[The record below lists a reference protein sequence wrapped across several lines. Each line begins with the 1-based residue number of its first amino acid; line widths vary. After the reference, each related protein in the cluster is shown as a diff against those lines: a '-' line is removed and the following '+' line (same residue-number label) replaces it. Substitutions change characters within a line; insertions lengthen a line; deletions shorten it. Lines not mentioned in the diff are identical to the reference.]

1 MDNYKGIYYNESKEQ
16 KYFEGGAHFKYKDLF
31 KTLMDLGGIMPED
44 NYNNTS
50 KNNEINKNNDKILS
64 LSNLLQKNQEKKI
77 NQKTRNVN
85 QFNYVNN
92 PNTRITFNKNSINK
106 TKYLVKK
113 NSFINHSRNVDN
125 NHFFDETNK
134 NYTNVNTFSF
144 NNNKKSFLKNNMT
157 QNLIL
162 EKGINLE
169 NEEKNNNLSGN
180 KKYIHLKNLK
190 NEHNR
195 NRSDVYIKNIKN
207 ISQDIKEIKKY
218 NKNNVNQNIRIKNN
232 KILIPKYNLNKN
244 NCNNNSKF
252 SNTNNIFNKCINL
265 LLNVKKSSYN
275 VSYGKNKNYY
285 LKDKINTGFINKNNY
300 NKYISQSRNKIKQ
313 NIIRNKR
320 NFGNKND
327 INNNGKFINDILR
340 FTQNRISNKLKNSS
354 SEFNVNQNM
363 TKTMNN
369 KRSFQ
374 GNNLSAKKEINLSS
388 NNDLF
393 KQKYTKKN
401 INQIKIYNQIN
412 NLGKNSHKNLSRN
425 VNNMKSLYNAQSIK
439 FITSSEINDINKLVY
454 RK

>member
-1 MDNYKGIYYNESKEQ
+1 M
-16 KYFEGGAHFKYKDLF
+16 
-31 KTLMDLGGIMPED
+31 
-44 NYNNTS
+44 
-50 KNNEINKNNDKILS
+50 
-64 LSNLLQKNQEKKI
+64 
-77 NQKTRNVN
+77 
-85 QFNYVNN
+85 
-92 PNTRITFNKNSINK
+92 
-106 TKYLVKK
+106 
-113 NSFINHSRNVDN
+113 
-125 NHFFDETNK
+125 
-134 NYTNVNTFSF
+134 
-144 NNNKKSFLKNNMT
+144 
-157 QNLIL
+157 
-162 EKGINLE
+162 
-169 NEEKNNNLSGN
+169 
-180 KKYIHLKNLK
+180 
-190 NEHNR
+190 
-195 NRSDVYIKNIKN
+195 
-207 ISQDIKEIKKY
+207 
-218 NKNNVNQNIRIKNN
+218 
-232 KILIPKYNLNKN
+232 
-244 NCNNNSKF
+244 
-252 SNTNNIFNKCINL
+252 
-265 LLNVKKSSYN
+265 NVKKSSYN

-374 GNNLSAKKEINLSS
+374 GNNLSAKKEISLSS

-401 INQIKIYNQIN
+401 INQIRIYNQIN

-439 FITSSEINDINKLVY
+439 FITSSEINDINKLIY

>member
-1 MDNYKGIYYNESKEQ
+1 
-16 KYFEGGAHFKYKDLF
+16 
-31 KTLMDLGGIMPED
+31 
-44 NYNNTS
+44 
-50 KNNEINKNNDKILS
+50 
-64 LSNLLQKNQEKKI
+64 
-77 NQKTRNVN
+77 
-85 QFNYVNN
+85 
-92 PNTRITFNKNSINK
+92 
-106 TKYLVKK
+106 
-113 NSFINHSRNVDN
+113 
-125 NHFFDETNK
+125 
-134 NYTNVNTFSF
+134 
-144 NNNKKSFLKNNMT
+144 MT

-162 EKGINLE
+162 EKGIILE
-169 NEEKNNNLSGN
+169 SEEKTNNLSAN

-195 NRSDVYIKNIKN
+195 NRSDVFIKNIKN
-207 ISQDIKEIKKY
+207 ISQDLKEIKKY

-244 NCNNNSKF
+244 NCNNNSKY
-252 SNTNNIFNKCINL
+252 SNTNNVFNKCINI

-285 LKDKINTGFINKNNY
+285 LKDKINTGFITKNNY
-300 NKYISQSRNKIKQ
+300 NKYISQSKNKIKQ
-313 NIIRNKR
+313 NYIRNKR

-327 INNNGKFINDILR
+327 INNNGKYINDILR
-340 FTQNRISNKLKNSS
+340 FTQNKITNKLKNSS
-354 SEFNVNQNM
+354 SEFNVNKHM

-374 GNNLSAKKEINLSS
+374 GNNLSAKKEINISS

-401 INQIKIYNQIN
+401 INQIRIYNQIN

-425 VNNMKSLYNAQSIK
+425 INNMKSFYNAQSIK
-439 FITSSEINDINKLVY
+439 FITSSEINDINKLVN

>member
-16 KYFEGGAHFKYKDLF
+16 KYFEGGAHFRYKDLY

-50 KNNEINKNNDKILS
+50 KNNENSDKILS
-64 LSNLLQKNQEKKI
+64 LSNLLQKAQEKKI
-77 NQKTRNVN
+77 NQKTRNIN
-85 QFNYVNN
+85 HFNYANN
-92 PNTRITFNKNSINK
+92 PNTQITFNKNSASK

-113 NSFINHSRNVDN
+113 NSCNNHSRNVDN
-125 NHFFDETNK
+125 NFFFDEANK

-144 NNNKKSFLKNNMT
+144 NNNKKSFVKNNMT

-162 EKGINLE
+162 EKGIILE
-169 NEEKNNNLSGN
+169 SEEKTNNLSAN

-195 NRSDVYIKNIKN
+195 NRSDVFIKNIKN
-207 ISQDIKEIKKY
+207 ISQDLKEIKKY

-244 NCNNNSKF
+244 NCNNNSKY
-252 SNTNNIFNKCINL
+252 SNTNNVFNKCINI

-285 LKDKINTGFINKNNY
+285 LKDKINTGFITKNNY
-300 NKYISQSRNKIKQ
+300 NKYISQSKNKIKQ
-313 NIIRNKR
+313 NYIRNKR

-327 INNNGKFINDILR
+327 INNNGKYINDILR
-340 FTQNRISNKLKNSS
+340 FTQNKITNKLKNSS
-354 SEFNVNQNM
+354 SEFNVNKHM

-374 GNNLSAKKEINLSS
+374 GNNLSAKKEINISS

-401 INQIKIYNQIN
+401 INQIRIYNQIN

-425 VNNMKSLYNAQSIK
+425 INNMKSFYNAQSIK
-439 FITSSEINDINKLVY
+439 FITSSEINDINKLVN

>member
-31 KTLMDLGGIMPED
+31 KTLMTLGGIIPED

-50 KNNEINKNNDKILS
+50 KNNEINKNSDKVLS
-64 LSNLLQKNQEKKI
+64 LSNLLQKAQEKKI

-92 PNTRITFNKNSINK
+92 PNTQITFNKNSINK

-113 NSFINHSRNVDN
+113 NSCINHSRNVDN
-125 NHFFDETNK
+125 NYFFDEANK

-144 NNNKKSFLKNNMT
+144 NNNKKSFIKNNIT

-169 NEEKNNNLSGN
+169 SEEKTNNLSAN

-190 NEHNR
+190 NEHIR
-195 NRSDVYIKNIKN
+195 NRSDAYIKNIKN
-207 ISQDIKEIKKY
+207 ITQDIKEIKKY
-218 NKNNVNQNIRIKNN
+218 NKNNINQNIRIKNN
-232 KILIPKYNLNKN
+232 KIFIPKYNLNKN
-244 NCNNNSKF
+244 NCNNNSKC

-265 LLNVKKSSYN
+265 LLNAKKTNYN
-275 VSYGKNKNYY
+275 ISYGKNKNYY
-285 LKDKINTGFINKNNY
+285 LKDKIKTGFITKNNY
-300 NKYISQSRNKIKQ
+300 NKYTSQSRNKIKQ
-313 NIIRNKR
+313 NLIRNKR

-327 INNNGKFINDILR
+327 INNNGKYMNDIFR
-340 FTQNRISNKLKNSS
+340 YTQKQFVNKLKNSS
-354 SEFNVNQNM
+354 SEFNVNNHM

-374 GNNLSAKKEINLSS
+374 GNNLSAKKENNLSS
-388 NNDLF
+388 NNNLF

-401 INQIKIYNQIN
+401 INQIQIYNQIN

-425 VNNMKSLYNAQSIK
+425 INNMKSLYNAQSIK

>member
-16 KYFEGGAHFKYKDLF
+16 KYFEGGAHFRYKDLF

-169 NEEKNNNLSGN
+169 NEEKTNNLSAN

-374 GNNLSAKKEINLSS
+374 GNNLSAKKEISLSS